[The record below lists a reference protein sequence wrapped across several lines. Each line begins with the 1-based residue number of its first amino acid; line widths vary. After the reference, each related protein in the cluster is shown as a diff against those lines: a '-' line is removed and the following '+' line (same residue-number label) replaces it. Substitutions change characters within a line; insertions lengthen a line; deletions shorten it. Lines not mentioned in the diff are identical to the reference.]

1 MVAIASEH
9 SSKMSWMAEARLQF
23 HTDTRGQQLMSH
35 ISANRFFRAVHSK
48 DNSLILLRH
57 DVIASLCDPKLPA
70 FKNNNNNN
78 NETVIIS
85 AYTCEF
91 CGRKKIICFRF
102 ITVSK
107 YLGNN

>member
-1 MVAIASEH
+1 MVATASEH
-9 SSKMSWMAEARLQF
+9 SSKMSWMAEAQLQF

-57 DVIASLCDPKLPA
+57 DVIVNCVTPKLPA
-70 FKNNNNNN
+70 HDNNNNKKK
-78 NETVIIS
+78 TVSTFS

-91 CGRKKIICFRF
+91 CGRKKCCFRF
-102 ITVSK
+102 FTVST
-107 YLGNN
+107 YLGKN